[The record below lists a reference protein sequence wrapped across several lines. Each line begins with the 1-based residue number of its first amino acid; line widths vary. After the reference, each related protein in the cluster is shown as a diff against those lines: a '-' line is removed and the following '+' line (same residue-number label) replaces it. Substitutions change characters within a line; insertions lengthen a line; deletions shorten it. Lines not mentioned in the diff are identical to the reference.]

1 MGLFV
6 SRFTTFKIVLLT
18 LYPLIH
24 QSLIKHHLEMTIVEY
39 RDDDIRLS
47 ELETGLSSNT
57 ESLGKEVDTT
67 VSKIPSSSSS
77 TPLHA
82 LS

>member
-1 MGLFV
+1 
-6 SRFTTFKIVLLT
+6 
-18 LYPLIH
+18 
-24 QSLIKHHLEMTIVEY
+24 MTIVEY